1 MEPLAY
7 LHIAED
13 FEDPTT
19 RELSSLPDIS
29 LLVLLNELKCP
40 SKLTIA
46 LLGVL
51 SGMWVLTLAGAASAS
66 EDDHLARSYAGGGYF
81 YIFDLDYDHHH
92 GSDADYRPVG
102 PAPVAP
108 STCLQKGDSGPDV
121 RCLQDRLRE
130 LGYFTGPSTGYFGSM
145 TKAAVIAFQC
155 DYGLVGDGVAGP
167 ETLAALS
174 RATRG

>member
-7 LHIAED
+7 LHIAQDYEAH
-13 FEDPTT
+13 TT
-19 RELSSLPDIS
+19 RELVSLPDVR
-29 LLVLLNELKCP
+29 LLILLNELKRP

-46 LLGVL
+46 LLGIL
-51 SGMWVLTLAGAASAS
+51 SSTWVLTLAGAASAS
-66 EDDHLARSYAGGGYF
+66 EDDPYARAYAGGGYF

-92 GSDADYRPVG
+92 GSDTDYRPVA

-130 LGYFTGPSTGYFGSM
+130 LGYFTGPSTGYFGSK

-155 DYGLVGDGVAGP
+155 DHGLVGDGVAGP
-167 ETLAALS
+167 ETLAVLS
-174 RATRG
+174 QVAGR